1 MGALPL
7 NNDPECLCIHV
18 HLREEGARLGKHLA
32 MLEALREGRRRVAY
46 WTSGA
51 DLKAMHGIP
60 LCSIPRIENCVDI
73 DGGKSALA
81 GSGAL

>member
-7 NNDPECLCIHV
+7 YNAPECLCIHV

-32 MLEALREGRRRVAY
+32 MLEALREVMRRVAY

-51 DLKAMHGIP
+51 DLHAMHGIP
-60 LCSIPRIENCVDI
+60 L
-73 DGGKSALA
+73 
-81 GSGAL
+81 